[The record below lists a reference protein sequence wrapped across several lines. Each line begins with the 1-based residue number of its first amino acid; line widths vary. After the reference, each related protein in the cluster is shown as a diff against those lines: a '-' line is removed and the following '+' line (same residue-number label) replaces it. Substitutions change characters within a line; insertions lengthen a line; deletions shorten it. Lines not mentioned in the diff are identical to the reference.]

1 MDFLWRTTGR
11 TFRPYADDCCNIDRI
26 GRLPGTRNSKTG
38 NIARV
43 LHEYSHDRPYAI
55 DNFPRASEH
64 KKQADATSA
73 TADVA
78 LGKYEPV
85 TRDAPELAKVDA
97 LWTTRI
103 FDGDT
108 DGKYKGDRSR
118 LAFAV
123 ACELV
128 HLVFDDQFI
137 AQVMM
142 TTICGAH
149 VQELSHY
156 RLTRT
161 IRRAHD
167 FAIDPDL
174 EAMNNQHA
182 VLPIGDKTRVVTWG
196 DDPDFPG
203 RRTIVRA
210 QSFPDFKNL
219 HSNKRKTIVTKD
231 KDGKSV
237 TTKIPMGAWWLHE
250 PRRCRQYDGG
260 RRFVPQREAEVVGDA
275 LNMFEGFAVQPRKP
289 EGRRGASGCQNFLN
303 HGLHIMCNGN
313 EEQWDYLLKREAW
326 IIQNRRRS
334 EIAAAFRT
342 EAEGSGKGFWC
353 KHVSSHIYGEHYMQM
368 PEHVIGK
375 HNAHLET
382 LLKLCADE
390 ALFVGD
396 PRHRNALFGLITE
409 PTITIEPK
417 FVAAYAAP
425 NFLNIDMTTNSPHF
439 VPAGATA
446 RRFFIPTVSAEQ
458 VGDLEYLNVIEAQL
472 RDRRVSKPFSTIS
485 SMK

>member
-1 MDFLWRTTGR
+1 MLARGITNLPVGIPKPNRVIDSGRGYWLFWALDTPQPTDGKNGQVTTTVESYGR
-11 TFRPYADDCCNIDRI
+11 GLEQAFGPFADNCHNIDRI
-26 GRLPGTRNSKTG
+26 GRLPGTRNSKTH
-38 NIARV
+38 NVARV
-43 LHEYSHDRPYAI
+43 LHEYSHDTPYTI
-55 DNFPRASEH
+55 ENFPRVNNRT
-64 KKQADATSA
+64 KKADAARGTD
-73 TADVA
+73 DVA
-78 LGKYEPV
+78 LDKYEPV

-97 LWTTRI
+97 SWITRI

-108 DGKYKGDRSR
+108 EGKYQGDRSR

-128 HLVFDDQFI
+128 RLDLDDHFI
-137 AQVMM
+137 ARVMM
-142 TTICGAH
+142 TTVCGAH
-149 VQELSHY
+149 VQEVPHY
-156 RLTRT
+156 RLPRT

-174 EAMNNQHA
+174 EAMNNHA
-182 VLPIGDKTRVVTWG
+182 VLPIGDKTRVVTWD

-203 RRTIVRA
+203 RKTIVRA

-219 HSNKRKTIVTKD
+219 HSNKRQTIVTN
-231 KDGKSV
+231 GGA
-237 TTKIPMGAWWLHE
+237 TKEVPIGPWWLSQA
-250 PRRCRQYDGG
+250 RRRQYDGG
-260 RRFVPQREAEVVGDA
+260 RRFMPQHEAEVVGDT

-289 EGRRGASGCQNFLN
+289 EGRSGASGCQKFLD
-303 HGLHIMCNGN
+303 HGFKIMCNGN
-313 EEQWDYLLKREAW
+313 EEHWDYLLKREAW

-353 KHVSSHIYGEHYMQM
+353 KHLGRLYGRHYMQINK

-396 PRHRNALFGLITE
+396 PRHRNALFGLRRQQS
-409 PTITIEPK
+409 P
-417 FVAAYAAP
+417 
-425 NFLNIDMTTNSPHF
+425 LNRSLSLLT
-439 VPAGATA
+439 
-446 RRFFIPTVSAEQ
+446 
-458 VGDLEYLNVIEAQL
+458 L
-472 RDRRVSKPFSTIS
+472 RQTFSTSI
-485 SMK
+485 